1 MSLNK
6 GKEMYGNLVFI
17 ILFGMVVLLSISGC
31 SSNSMS
37 PEAKEKIN
45 HQTGFDIENIQVNL
59 IKNPFFSEDD
69 KHALY
74 MSTTE
79 LSKYLKSS
87 LKKELHAKL
96 IDCQVKK
103 RCLNVD
109 VNVDYTRAF
118 VLASNMLDKPK
129 IVLNIQIKDNQQVIH
144 TQQSS
149 EFLISHGTLNSILAQ
164 TNIGSNDIDTE
175 REGLDFEFV
184 AKEIAD
190 RLKKLTT
197 K

>member
-6 GKEMYGNLVFI
+6 RKEMYGNLVFI
-17 ILFGMVVLLSISGC
+17 ILFGMVGLLGISGC

-37 PEAKEKIN
+37 LEAKEKIN
-45 HQTGFDIENIQVNL
+45 NQTGFNIENIQVNL
-59 IKNPFFSEDD
+59 IKNPFFSEDE

-79 LSKYLKSS
+79 LAKGLKIS
-87 LKKELHAKL
+87 LKKELHAKQ

-118 VLASNMLDKPK
+118 ILASNMLDKPK
-129 IVLNIQIKDNQQVIH
+129 IVLNIQIKDNQKVIH

-149 EFLISHGTLNSILAQ
+149 EFLISHGTLNSILVQ
-164 TNIGSNDIDTE
+164 TYIGSNEIDTE
-175 REGLDFEFV
+175 REVLDFEFI

-190 RLKKLTT
+190 RLIKLTN
-197 K
+197 

>member
-1 MSLNK
+1 MTKSVSK
-6 GKEMYGNLVFI
+6 LVAAV
-17 ILFGMVVLLSISGC
+17 VVLLSISGC

-37 PEAKEKIN
+37 LEAKEKIN
-45 HQTGFDIENIQVNL
+45 NQTGFNIENIQVNL
-59 IKNPFFSEDD
+59 MKNPFFSEDE

-79 LSKYLKSS
+79 LAKGLNLS
-87 LKKELHAKL
+87 LKKELHAKQ
-96 IDCQVKK
+96 IDCQIRK

-129 IVLNIQIKDNQQVIH
+129 ILLNIQIKDDQKVIH
-144 TQQSS
+144 TQQSA
-149 EFLISHGTLNSILAQ
+149 EFLVSHGTLNSILAQ
-164 TNIGSNDIDTE
+164 TNIGSNDINTE
-175 REGLDFEFV
+175 REVLDFEFV

-190 RLKKLTT
+190 RLKKLTN
-197 K
+197 